1 MVTFFA
7 FNKNINVANIFS
19 DGVMVQ
25 VTASVMKE
33 IKSAIKEM
41 KSYSVVAGD
50 PNSEEASKV
59 GIEWS
64 STEISDR
71 PR

>member
-1 MVTFFA
+1 MVTVFA

>member
-1 MVTFFA
+1 MVTSFA
-7 FNKNINVANIFS
+7 SKKNVNVANIFS

>member
-1 MVTFFA
+1 MVTSFA
-7 FNKNINVANIFS
+7 SKKNINVANIFS

>member
-33 IKSAIKEM
+33 IKSAVKEM